1 MIKQSQ
7 TKIKNKNLPTG
18 FTLIE
23 LMITIAIVG
32 ILAAIAIP
40 SYQQYTRRAY
50 YSEVVGA
57 TNPYRTAVSEC
68 AQSLGTL
75 TGCDAGTNH
84 IPAAIAAPIGAVTSL
99 GVTAGVITVVPVAQN
114 GILAT
119 DTLIATPTLAGG
131 VITWAQTGGGV
142 TNGYAQ

>member
-1 MIKQSQ
+1 MSSLRSTQQ
-7 TKIKNKNLPTG
+7 G

-40 SYQQYTRRAY
+40 SYQNYTRRAY
-50 YSEVVGA
+50 YSEVVQA
-57 TNPYRTAVSEC
+57 TAPYRVAVGEC
-68 AQSLGTL
+68 VQTLSTL
-75 TGCDAGTNH
+75 TGCDAGSNH
-84 IPAAIAAPIGAVTSL
+84 IPAAITAATGAVSSL
-99 GVTAGVITVVPVAQN
+99 SVASGVITVTPVAAN

-119 DTLIATPTLAGG
+119 DTYILTPTVAANGT
-131 VITWAQTGGGV
+131 VTWASSGGGV